1 VNKFHNTILEVKK
14 IKLLP
19 ILSYAAAAIF
29 VGKIISILS
38 NFGNNSYI
46 ISTIGIP
53 FFSVVV
59 DRLTEGK
66 LLSTFYKDWKNA
78 PVFFHILV
86 IINVIIYFNL
96 FEIIKNIWTK
106 NFYKQSENCQS

>member
-1 VNKFHNTILEVKK
+1 MFHNTILEVKK

-46 ISTIGIP
+46 I
-53 FFSVVV
+53 SVVV